1 MRVAGLVLA
10 AGGGSRYGAPKAL
23 VRLRGRLLVERAAD
37 LLAAGGCDPVVVV
50 LGAAADEVL
59 ATARLQ
65 RTLVRTV
72 VNPDWPTG
80 MGSSLQVGLAALPPE
95 ADAVVV
101 ALVDTPGLGPE
112 SVRRLV
118 AAGGPDGAAQATY
131 GGRRGHPVLLGRT
144 VITEVAAAATGDRG
158 AGPWLAAHPERVR
171 LVPCDGTG
179 DPRDVDVPDDLAAV
193 VAGEE

>member
-10 AGGGSRYGAPKAL
+10 AGGGSRYGSPKAL

-50 LGAAADEVL
+50 LGAAADQVL
-59 ATARLQ
+59 AAARLP
-65 RTLVRTV
+65 RTGVRTV
-72 VNPDWPTG
+72 VNRDWPTG
-80 MGSSLQVGLAALPPE
+80 MGSSLRVGLAAVPAE
-95 ADAVVV
+95 AEAVVV
-101 ALVDTPGLGPE
+101 TLVDTPGLGPE

-118 AAGGPDGAAQATY
+118 TAGGPDGAAQATY

-144 VITEVAAAATGDRG
+144 VIAEVAAAATGDRG

>member
-1 MRVAGLVLA
+1 MSVAGLVLA

-23 VRLRGRLLVERAAD
+23 VRLGGRLLVERAAD

-50 LGAAADEVL
+50 LGAAADQVL
-59 ATARLQ
+59 AAARLP
-65 RTLVRTV
+65 RTGVRTV

-80 MGSSLQVGLAALPPE
+80 MGSSLRVGLAAVPAE
-95 ADAVVV
+95 AEAVVV
-101 ALVDTPGLGPE
+101 TLVDTPGLGPE

>member
-1 MRVAGLVLA
+1 VPGVIAGLVLA

-23 VRLRGRLLVERAAD
+23 VRLHGRLLVERAVD
-37 LLAAGGCDPVVVV
+37 LLAAGGCAPVLVV
-50 LGAAADEVL
+50 LGAAADEVRAAAAL
-59 ATARLQ
+59 PGP
-65 RTLVRTV
+65 VV

-80 MGSSLQVGLAALPPE
+80 MGSSLRAGLAAVPAE

-101 ALVDTPGLGPE
+101 TLVDTPGLGPE

-131 GGRRGHPVLLGRT
+131 RGRRGHPVLLGRT
-144 VITEVAAAATGDRG
+144 VIGEVAAAATGDRG

-193 VAGEE
+193 AAGEE